1 MRSWGIIMAI
11 PVSRI
16 QVEATPRM
24 SVPMDILTTSTR
36 LIPTVT
42 IIVMARKI
50 RSQTGIMITAIV

>member
-1 MRSWGIIMAI
+1 MAI